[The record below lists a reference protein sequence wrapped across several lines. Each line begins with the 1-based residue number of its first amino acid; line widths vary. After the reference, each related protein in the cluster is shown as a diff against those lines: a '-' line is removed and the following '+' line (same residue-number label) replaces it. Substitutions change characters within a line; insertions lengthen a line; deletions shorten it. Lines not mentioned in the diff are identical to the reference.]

1 MTGRFW
7 LGFLFSALLSVFPCV
22 SQTAQRQ
29 DYRETLGTLSQQMH
43 EQLDDLKQQSQVLTT
58 SLAIAESDLQLSQ
71 EQVKELQAELAA
83 LNTCLEN
90 TNRKLSD
97 YSTKLTAYEVKL
109 KQRAKII
116 AGLMGILLVLIL
128 IKIVFVFLY
137 IKHIPIPR
145 IVDILA

>member
-1 MTGRFW
+1 
-7 LGFLFSALLSVFPCV
+7 
-22 SQTAQRQ
+22 
-29 DYRETLGTLSQQMH
+29 
-43 EQLDDLKQQSQVLTT
+43 
-58 SLAIAESDLQLSQ
+58 
-71 EQVKELQAELAA
+71 
-83 LNTCLEN
+83 
-90 TNRKLSD
+90 
-97 YSTKLTAYEVKL
+97 LTAYEVKL